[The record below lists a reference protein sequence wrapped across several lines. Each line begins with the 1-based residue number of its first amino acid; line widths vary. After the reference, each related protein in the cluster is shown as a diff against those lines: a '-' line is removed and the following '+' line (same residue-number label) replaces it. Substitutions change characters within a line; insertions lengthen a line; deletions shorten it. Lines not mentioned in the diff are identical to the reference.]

1 MASEIAIETECP
13 SIAVAIHRNLAGD
26 IGNMA
31 GCKLHPRGLDMA
43 SELVAQLFQPRTVV
57 LEILFGRQQLVRINF
72 RVEDNLP
79 FEIFC
84 SAQRRKHATKFQ
96 SESPTRDA

>member
-1 MASEIAIETECP
+1 
-13 SIAVAIHRNLAGD
+13 
-26 IGNMA
+26 
-31 GCKLHPRGLDMA
+31 
-43 SELVAQLFQPRTVV
+43 
-57 LEILFGRQQLVRINF
+57 
-72 RVEDNLP
+72 VEDNLP